1 MDPSDNAVVDPGSL
15 GAAMTEQ
22 RGPTPARE
30 PPGGEG
36 VSIVVPTY
44 REAGNLRPLAARVSA
59 VMRKARV
66 PWELVLVD
74 DASGDGSEAIAAEL
88 GRALP
93 VRMVVRR
100 AARPDLSLS
109 VLAGFRA
116 ARFDR
121 LVVMDADLS
130 HPAES
135 IPALLATA
143 QPGTL
148 AIGSRYAA
156 GGSVDAVWSRWR
168 RLNSR
173 VATLL
178 ARPLAAGSD
187 PLAGFFAVER
197 ASLPELDRLRPVG
210 FKIALEIAVRGRLA
224 VHDVPIAFRDRQRG
238 ASKMGWRAQADFVP
252 HLHRLYLAR
261 FGHAARLASFG
272 AVGASGF
279 ALDVAGYLGLQNLG
293 EVHRRQ
299 GRIDAAE
306 AAYRKAPALDPDLPV
321 AASLHVF
328 SGHSLGALG
337 RPAAADEHYGR
348 ALAVDPRNGSALD
361 RLAMSRFGAGRYAE
375 ALTLYRTLAEV
386 NPGSATTRAN
396 LGATLY
402 YLGRHAEAFVEVER
416 ALAIDPDHAPAQAG
430 LAEVRKALGRD
441 R

>member
-74 DASGDGSEAIAAEL
+74 DASGDGSEAITAEL

-135 IPALLATA
+135 IPALLAAA

-178 ARPLAAGSD
+178 ARPLAGGSD

-238 ASKMGWRAQADFVP
+238 VSKMMWRAQADFLR

-261 FGHAARLASFG
+261 FGRAARLASF
-272 AVGASGF
+272 ALVGASGF
-279 ALDVAGYLGLQNLG
+279 ALDVAGYLGL
-293 EVHRRQ
+293 R
-299 GRIDAAE
+299 
-306 AAYRKAPALDPDLPV
+306 
-321 AASLHVF
+321 
-328 SGHSLGALG
+328 ALG
-337 RPAAADEHYGR
+337 LDHRLARFASFWPAVTWNWHLNRRTTFAERPRRPPGRQWAEFATGSLLGLTANVGGYTALTASVAWFAEHRLLALVTGVALGSVVNYLVANRVVYARRGR
-348 ALAVDPRNGSALD
+348 GSA
-361 RLAMSRFGAGRYAE
+361 G
-375 ALTLYRTLAEV
+375 
-386 NPGSATTRAN
+386 
-396 LGATLY
+396 
-402 YLGRHAEAFVEVER
+402 
-416 ALAIDPDHAPAQAG
+416 
-430 LAEVRKALGRD
+430 
-441 R
+441 